1 MTKIPKIE
9 MQAAVLVK
17 QLRPL
22 ELIKVK
28 LPDKLYEGQVLVK
41 IGYSGICGS
50 QLGEI
55 DGIKGPDKYLPHLL
69 GHEGSGVVLETGE
82 GVTTVKPGD
91 EVVLHWRP
99 GKGIQSATPK
109 YHSSK
114 GIINAGWVTSFNQY
128 GIISENRLTKI
139 SSNLSSD
146 ILPLFGCAATTALG
160 VIENNANLLPG
171 QNIMIY
177 GAGGIGLNMIQL
189 AKLKGAKNIIA
200 VDLHKNKLQLARE
213 CGATHII
220 NTSQV
225 DNIRSVISSLLGSD
239 KLDTFIDN
247 TGNTKVIELG
257 YDIVASTG
265 KLILVGVPKKDEKI
279 QINTLPLHFGK
290 QMIGSEGGNCDPHKD
305 IPRLIEYT
313 ETGKIDLKMLISQI
327 YPLEKIN
334 KAINDIRTG
343 AISGRAII
351 SL

>member
-9 MQAAVLVK
+9 MQAAVLIEQRK
-17 QLRPL
+17 PL
-22 ELIKVK
+22 EVLSVK
-28 LPDKLYEGQVLVK
+28 LPDTLLEGQVLVK

-69 GHEGSGVVLETGE
+69 GHEGSGVVVETGR
-82 GVTTVKPGD
+82 GVTTLTPGD

-99 GKGIQSATPK
+99 GKGIQSVTPK
-109 YHSSK
+109 YRSSK
-114 GIINAGWVTSFNQY
+114 GLINAGWVTTFNQY

-139 SSNLSSD
+139 STKLSSD

-160 VIENNANLLPG
+160 VVENNANLLPG
-171 QNIMIY
+171 QNVLIY

-189 AKLKGAKNIIA
+189 AKLKGE
-200 VDLHKNKLQLARE
+200 NKLQLASD
-213 CGATHII
+213 CGASHLI
-220 NTSQV
+220 NASQS
-225 DNIRSVISSLLGSD
+225 NNLKTEINSLLSGD
-239 KLDTFIDN
+239 KLDIFIDN

-257 YDIVASTG
+257 YEIVAPTG
-265 KLILVGVPKKDEKI
+265 KIVLVGVPKKDEKI

-290 QMIGSEGGNCDPHKD
+290 QLIGSEGGNRNPNQD

-313 ETGKIDLKMLISQI
+313 ESDKIDLKMLVSKV
-327 YPLEKIN
+327 YPLKAIN
-334 KAINDIRTG
+334 KAIDDIRSG